1 LSTFGVKA
9 EECRAMLSFDSVTS
23 GRPVWWL
30 AGLARD
36 SFLSIDRLLSP
47 QSSADGD
54 LVGLQ

>member
-1 LSTFGVKA
+1 
-9 EECRAMLSFDSVTS
+9 MLSFDSVTS